1 MKTFK
6 LEGTLREGLGK
17 KATKALRSSEL
28 VPCVLY
34 GGKENV
40 HFQVKVA
47 DLRNLI
53 YTPNVY
59 IVELTIGG
67 KKTNA
72 VMKEIQFHPVK
83 DNILH
88 IDFFEIVDNKPVAI
102 EVPVK
107 LEGLSVGVRAGGKLT
122 LDTRKLKVKG
132 QYDKIPDTLVINVET
147 LELGKTIQVKSLSF
161 DGVELLNAP
170 NTVVAS
176 CRLTRA
182 ARGNA
187 AAEAANK

>member
-17 KATKALRSSEL
+17 SATKALRNSEL

-40 HFQVKVA
+40 HFQVKVS

-59 IVELTIGG
+59 IVDLTIGD
-67 KKTNA
+67 KKVNA

-122 LDTRKLKVKG
+122 LYTRKLKVKG
-132 QYDKIPDTLVINVET
+132 QFEKIPDTLVINVEK
-147 LELGKTIQVKSLSF
+147 LELGKTIQVKALSF
-161 DGVELLNAP
+161 EGVEVLNAP
-170 NTVVAS
+170 NTVVAY

-182 ARGNA
+182 ARGIA
-187 AAEAANK
+187 AANK